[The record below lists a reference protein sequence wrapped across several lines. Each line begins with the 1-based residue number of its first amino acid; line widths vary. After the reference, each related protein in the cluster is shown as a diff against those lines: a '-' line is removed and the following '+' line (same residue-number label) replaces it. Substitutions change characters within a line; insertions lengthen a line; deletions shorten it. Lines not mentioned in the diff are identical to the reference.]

1 MSMDSIKEKLT
12 YIMEALNNSRLEKG
26 LEAGYRVGNPGG
38 FTQGSALQIEDL
50 SPVMYTFALFST
62 FSRLMSTSWQ
72 IAGIVASMAS
82 QSKAERTNA
91 QKISLIAFI
100 LTPLSFHHCA

>member
-38 FTQGSALQIEDL
+38 FTQGAALQIEDL
-50 SPVMYTFALFST
+50 SPVMYTATYQDKHLF
-62 FSRLMSTSWQ
+62 
-72 IAGIVASMAS
+72 
-82 QSKAERTNA
+82 
-91 QKISLIAFI
+91 
-100 LTPLSFHHCA
+100 LTKQLTEKKQNQ